1 MYQAYNYPTPPMF
14 GGPGGDPSVACL
26 LFNRPLVVDDF
37 EVVPEED
44 RDRWTDS
51 RAGVISCPS

>member
-1 MYQAYNYPTPPMF
+1 MF